1 MTVNNLSTKS
11 SFPRIVQ
18 IENHESGSGKL
29 NVVSFEKLIP
39 FEVKRIFYVSE
50 TESGITRGEHSHKKC
65 WQFLIPI
72 KGTIEIVCHDKK
84 KEHKYNLSNKSQGLV
99 VPPKVWCEQH
109 YKDKN
114 SILLVLASEEYDSE
128 DYIHDFEEFLDL
140 I

>member
-1 MTVNNLSTKS
+1 MSTNS
-11 SFPRIVQ
+11 SFPRILK

-39 FEVKRIFYVSE
+39 FVVKRIFYVSE
-50 TESGITRGEHSHKKC
+50 VESGVTRGKHSHKTC
-65 WQFLIPI
+65 WQFLIPL
-72 KGTIEIVCHDKK
+72 KGTIEIVCRDRNN
-84 KEHKYNLSNKSQGLV
+84 EYKYNLSSKSQGLV

-109 YKDKN
+109 YKDKD

-128 DYIHDFEEFLDL
+128 DYIHDFQEFLDM